1 MIFCLTCFNII
12 DYGNAIQNHLNLGY
26 IGNFED
32 TGKQEDSP
40 LIVELIHSKLK
51 VFSVKDCIAKWCNF
65 ELYMSHVNKAVIKDE
80 VNLNLVGGWE
90 KQTKPRVYAIKAI
103 NKSKSRCYIH

>member
-1 MIFCLTCFNII
+1 MLMAWQRWTLSKINNKTILILIFCLTCFNII
-12 DYGNAIQNHLNLGY
+12 DNGNVIQNHLNLGY

-51 VFSVKDCIAKWCNF
+51 VF
-65 ELYMSHVNKAVIKDE
+65 
-80 VNLNLVGGWE
+80 
-90 KQTKPRVYAIKAI
+90 R
-103 NKSKSRCYIH
+103 